1 MLDLSEIQKYV
12 VEAAEKLDILSW
24 DISGGQSLSTSLS
37 VNKGKIDKIQSSES
51 VKFGIRVMNKDSY
64 GYIRSSDLSKQG
76 LANAIRL
83 AKDIADLKLTD
94 TSPQVCPHSTDKISI
109 SSRETVPAA
118 KIEFLSGKLIQME
131 DRLLKAHPSFEK
143 VPYNGIGEI
152 SGENFYLNSI
162 GSQRY
167 SRFQRAWT
175 YLYVLVEQKGKTSRK
190 AFAIQNAE
198 NFDNLDTEKCLSEI
212 ISKGLLSLDSHPVKT
227 GKIRICFHPKAF
239 LSLLGGFANIW
250 NARRILDGK
259 SLIKLDQVGTD
270 IAHHSFTLVDD
281 PQHAAKLDPV
291 WFDDEGVPAT
301 RYSLIMNG
309 RLQGLVHNEETAR
322 MCQVRPTGHA
332 ISASRARAGNHFL
345 TIESG
350 VEDRPWENEK
360 DLIYVE
366 ELHALHSGLSEL
378 QGTFSLP
385 VDGEIFFGGKKRS
398 LDSTVIS
405 GDIFTVLKNIVHIG
419 QTAKYTTSGYGPEIW
434 VDGLSATGG

>member
-12 VEAAEKLDILSW
+12 VEEAEKLDILSW

-94 TSPQVCPHSTDKISI
+94 TSPQVCSQSTNKISI
-109 SSRETVPAA
+109 SSKDIVPTA
-118 KIEFLSGKLIQME
+118 KIEFLSGKLTQME

-190 AFAIQNAE
+190 AFAIQNAQ
-198 NFDNLDTEKCLSEI
+198 NFDKLDTEKCLSEV
-212 ISKGLLSLDSHPVKT
+212 ISKGLLSLDSHPIKT

-270 IAHHSFTLVDD
+270 IAHHSFTLLDE
-281 PQHAAKLDPV
+281 PQHPAKLDPV

-301 RYSLIMNG
+301 SYSLIMNG

-322 MCQVRPTGHA
+322 ICQVGPTGHA

-345 TIESG
+345 TIKTG
-350 VEDRPWENEK
+350 LEDRPWENEK

-385 VDGEIFFGGKKRS
+385 VDGEIFFDGKKRS

-405 GDIFTVLKNIVHIG
+405 GDIFTVLKNIIHIG
-419 QTAKYTTSGYGPEIW
+419 QSAKYTTSGYGPEIW
-434 VDGLSATGG
+434 VDGLSATAG